1 MSIFL
6 TAQVI
11 AWQIQKI
18 HYLASLF
25 ATLLR
30 GDNRIIK
37 RRYAMDINGKVAIIT
52 GGASGLGE
60 ATVRRFA
67 GQGVKVAIFDM
78 NEERGNSVAE
88 ELGDDVIFQKVDVT
102 DEDSV
107 QAAIDATV
115 EAFGA
120 IHICCNYAGL
130 GNAVRT
136 VGKEGP
142 FPLDAFKFVIN
153 VNLIGTFNVLRL
165 AAYQMSQQ
173 DTINEDGGRG
183 VIINTA
189 SVAAYE
195 GQIGQAAYSASKG
208 GVVGMT
214 LPIARDLSKLG
225 IRVNTIVPG
234 LIHTPLF
241 DLLPEEPYKSL
252 EAQVLYPPR
261 LGKPDEI
268 AHLAQYIAENDYTN
282 GECIRMDGGIRMQAK

>member
-1 MSIFL
+1 
-6 TAQVI
+6 
-11 AWQIQKI
+11 
-18 HYLASLF
+18 
-25 ATLLR
+25 
-30 GDNRIIK
+30 
-37 RRYAMDINGKVAIIT
+37 MDIKDKTAIIT

-60 ATVRRFA
+60 ATVRRFVA
-67 GQGVKVAIFDM
+67 QGAKVAIFDM
-78 NEERGNSVAE
+78 NEERGNAVAA
-88 ELGDDVIFQKVDVT
+88 ELGDSVAFHKVDVT

-115 EAFGA
+115 QAFGA
-120 IHICCNYAGL
+120 VHICCNYAGL
-130 GNAVRT
+130 GNAIKT
-136 VGKEGP
+136 VGKDGP

-165 AAYQMSQQ
+165 AAAQMAKQ
-173 DTINEDGGRG
+173 DTINDDGGRG

-214 LPIARDLSKLG
+214 LPIARDLASLG

-241 DLLPEEPYKSL
+241 DILPEAAYKSL
-252 EAQVLYPPR
+252 EAQVLYPRR

-268 AHLAQYIAENDYTN
+268 AHLAQYIVENDYTN
-282 GECIRMDGGIRMQAK
+282 GECIRMDGGIRMQPR